1 MKDNAVLAVIKRSGL
16 RYQIFCVVVFLF
28 FGSKENAV
36 LYYYYYYYYYRQIH
50 FKTTLL
56 TGFRMIIIHEER
68 RNRNVKI
75 SILLG
80 MNRLHF
86 FFHFQALVLIGV
98 CF

>member
-1 MKDNAVLAVIKRSGL
+1 MKDDAVLAVIKRSGL

-28 FGSKENAV
+28 FWSKENAV
-36 LYYYYYYYYYRQIH
+36 LYYYYYYYRQIH

-80 MNRLHF
+80 MN
-86 FFHFQALVLIGV
+86 Q
-98 CF
+98 